1 MASLQIERLAESAV
15 LKLIAPA
22 ASTLMLTVGW
32 WGFSTLIER
41 LSSLE
46 RAFNSQQST
55 VTLMQQD
62 VGNLKALAQ
71 TRGEVIAQ
79 QHDSI
84 LQLQFDVRMLEQ
96 GRAPAKP

>member
-1 MASLQIERLAESAV
+1 MTQIERIAESAI

-41 LSSLE
+41 VGSLE
-46 RAFNSQQST
+46 RAFTSQQ
-55 VTLMQQD
+55 VVVNLMQQD
-62 VGNLKALAQ
+62 VSNLKAVAQ
-71 TRGEVIAQ
+71 QRGEIISQ
-79 QHDSI
+79 QHDAI

-96 GRAPAKP
+96 AKKP